1 MKAMLID
8 KNKNFVW
15 TEVPD
20 PLLAD
25 DGVIVEFTQRHLTVR
40 ICCNVK
46 GSILRRRVGPH
57 GPDWNLPAKSSKW
70 AKLPLRKAI
79 SKSATTFAHLWAAAR
94 MPKK

>member
-25 DGVIVEFTQRHLTVR
+25 DGVIVEIHATALNRADLLQREG
-40 ICCNVK
+40 K
-46 GSILRRRVGPH
+46 YPSPQG
-57 GPDWNLPAKSSKW
+57 WPAWPGLELAGKIV